1 MVVVADSS
9 PLRYLIVLG
18 EQDLLPELL
27 GEIWIPSAVLEE
39 LSASATPVG
48 VRAFLHSPPGWLQV
62 RDPEKGFLEG
72 IPIQLDRGERAA
84 LALARE
90 LGADLVLLDDAAAR
104 AQARSLGFRITGTV
118 GLLRLAAERGIINV
132 PDTVE
137 QLRQCGFYLS
147 ESLIRAAF
155 QEWL

>member
-39 LSASATPVG
+39 LSASATPASVC
-48 VRAFLHSPPGWLQV
+48 AFLHSPPGWLKV
-62 RDPEKGFLEG
+62 CDPENETLEG
-72 IPIQLDRGERAA
+72 ITDQLDRGERAA

-90 LGADLVLLDDAAAR
+90 LGADLVLLDYAAASASAADELSVNRNLYPYSHRRPVTNRPQTAMPSDR
-104 AQARSLGFRITGTV
+104 ATSPAFR
-118 GLLRLAAERGIINV
+118 
-132 PDTVE
+132 
-137 QLRQCGFYLS
+137 LS
-147 ESLIRAAF
+147 R
-155 QEWL
+155 WLHHM